1 MIKESARMGQ
11 TPEPN
16 YYGRKLIREIKTLR
30 RRAGLTQNEAGERA
44 HIELKKLSRVETIQL
59 PSYHELCALLDTYGV
74 VDTDWES
81 YLALWE
87 QAKRPPWWRKYHLKD
102 PRYVRMEDE
111 ARTKREFQLGYIPDL
126 LQTEEYARASLTNA
140 GKVRTEEM
148 LDMEVMIRMRRQRRL
163 FDDPVLTLHALIHE
177 TALHQGLG
185 REQLVQIA
193 VRAEMP
199 NVTVQIVPNSAT
211 IHEGLRGP
219 LVLLTF
225 PDEPDAAF
233 TDSTIGLLETQ
244 DPDEVAAVRRT
255 ITMVE
260 SLAMTPTESHAHLT
274 RLLSQPLGKSG

>member
-74 VDTDWES
+74 LATDWDS
-81 YLALWE
+81 YLQLWE

-102 PRYVRMEDE
+102 PRYLRMEDE
-111 ARTKREFQLGYIPDL
+111 ALTKREFQLGYIPDL
-126 LQTEEYARASLTNA
+126 LQTEEYARASLANT
-140 GKVRTEEM
+140 GKVRSEEM
-148 LDMEVMIRMRRQRRL
+148 VDLEVTIRMRRQQRL
-163 FDDPVLTLHALIHE
+163 FNDPLLTLHTLIHE
-177 TALHQGLG
+177 TALHQGVD
-185 REQLVQIA
+185 RDQLVQLA
-193 VRAEMP
+193 VRAEMH
-199 NVTVQIVPNSAT
+199 NVSVQIVPNSAT

-244 DPDEVAAVRRT
+244 EPEQVAAVRRT
-255 ITMVE
+255 IATVE
-260 SLAMTPTESHAHLT
+260 SLAMNPAESHSYLT
-274 RLLSQPLGKSG
+274 SLLSRPRR